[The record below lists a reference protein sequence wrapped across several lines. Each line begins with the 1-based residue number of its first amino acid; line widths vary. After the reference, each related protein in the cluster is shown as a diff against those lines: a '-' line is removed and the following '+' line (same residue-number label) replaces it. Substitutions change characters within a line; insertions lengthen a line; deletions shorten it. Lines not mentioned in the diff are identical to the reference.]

1 MQIGHRQE
9 VRARWSDMDSFQHIN
24 HAAAITLLEEARIPF
39 LFGPDRPT
47 DGLRS
52 GLVIVELNVKYQGQ
66 LVYEDNPLQ
75 VLQYTTRVRAADF
88 TIVAEIRAAD
98 QDESARAAIVSRAQ
112 LAAFDVGRQGLRRLT
127 AEEKAY
133 LKEYSRD

>member
-66 LVYEDNPLQ
+66 LVYEDNPLH

-88 TIVAEIRAAD
+88 TIVAEIRAAG
-98 QDESARAAIVSRAQ
+98 QDESARPAIVSRAQ
-112 LAAFDVGRQGLRRLT
+112 LAAFDVEKQGLRRLT
-127 AEEKAY
+127 ADEKAY
-133 LKEYSRD
+133 LKEHSRD